1 MIRNENGINFD
12 VGYPLS
18 DDDFHLLYVDINK
31 DQHQRFLD
39 WIKDVKAAPL
49 IICGQIGTGKTTFI
63 EKGFFETDNQKSPFD
78 IKISFDTDTLFHF
91 EGEYWGLFLG
101 KIIDLAGRL
110 KVDISSFRL
119 AKDILGSGCS
129 DNDLKE
135 QLLRE
140 SISISEI
147 KKQKEVFVKVG
158 NLVTELHPVIK
169 KIISRIED
177 KNGREL
183 FIYAEGI
190 DKFKYNETAYH
201 FVQGILDFM
210 ADYKTLYEVNF
221 VHLYFGNRWRR
232 SDFIILHNAGKQEV
246 EAVLQKR
253 LGDRYKDF
261 YSGIIPA
268 IAGMS
273 GGNLR
278 QGLKIL
284 TEYYYAVEVLKKTAD
299 QAFSYA
305 CSLTRNNSLYITRE
319 KFPSDIIKVVY
330 QDGYLLTEMLTEWER
345 RDDIHDALYN
355 NWIMITGESKDKKQW
370 ESMINPLIIPASDII
385 TDLPESPEVVLLKQW
400 AKEHETSPFGLEIDK
415 SISEEQIEG
424 AKAEI
429 EPENK
434 DTVASTLT
442 KTRIFDIIDS
452 ESCGLNPFNIIDLFE
467 RLAVYFLEEKRKD
480 KIIIAYDDLEIAK
493 IANDF
498 IVGKAA
504 TYKPVAC
511 KNIFLKNPTAE
522 NIFTEIRNN
531 EDKYTALSIFFENAL
546 SDKDVLTLNKLRD
559 SFIQNRM
566 IWWIKFDHLRSYL
579 EKWTQLQQFFL
590 IYRLDEN
597 LLAWITK
604 EEVLEDLEELEE
616 SKSDEMKNRLKK
628 VLHYL
633 EGKKNG

>member
-31 DQHQRFLD
+31 DQHQRYLD

-78 IKISFDTDTLFHF
+78 IKFSFDTDTLFHF

-101 KIIDLAGRL
+101 KIIDLADRL
-110 KVDISSFRL
+110 KVDISSFKL
-119 AKDILGSGCS
+119 AEDILGIGYS

-135 QLLRE
+135 QLLQDA
-140 SISISEI
+140 ISIAAI
-147 KKQKEVFVKVG
+147 KKQKDVFDKVG
-158 NLVTELHPVIK
+158 NLIAELIPLIK
-169 KIISRIED
+169 KIILRIED
-177 KNGREL
+177 KNGRKL

-190 DKFKYNETAYH
+190 DKFKYNEAAYYS
-201 FVQGILDFM
+201 VQGILDFM

-221 VHLYFGNRWRR
+221 VHLFSGNKWRM
-232 SDFIILHNAGKQEV
+232 SDAIILHNAGKQAV

-253 LGDRYKDF
+253 LGNRYKDF
-261 YSGIIPA
+261 YSGILPA
-268 IAGMS
+268 IAGVS

-284 TEYYYAVEVLKKTAD
+284 TEYYYAVDVLKKTAD

-305 CSLTRNNSLYITRE
+305 CSFTRSNSLYIIRE
-319 KFPSDIIKVVY
+319 KFPSDIIKAVY
-330 QDGYLLTEMLTEWER
+330 RDRYLLTEMITGEQ
-345 RDDIHDALYN
+345 RDSVHDALYN
-355 NWIMITGESKDKKQW
+355 NWIMITGESRDKKQW
-370 ESMINPLIIPASDII
+370 ESMINPLITPASDIV
-385 TDLPESPEVVLLKQW
+385 TDLPESPEAMLLQKW
-400 AKEHETSPFGLEIDK
+400 AKEHETSPFGLEIDN
-415 SISEEQIEG
+415 SINKEQL
-424 AKAEI
+424 KAGI
-429 EPENK
+429 EPEDK
-434 DTVASTLT
+434 DAVAATLT
-442 KTRIFDIIDS
+442 KTIIFDIIDS

-467 RLAVYFLEEKRKD
+467 RMAAYFLEEKRKD
-480 KIIIAYDDLEIAK
+480 KIIIAYDDPEIAE

-504 TYKPVAC
+504 TYKPVTC
-511 KNIFLKNPTAE
+511 KDIFLKNPTAE
-522 NIFTEIRNN
+522 NVFREIRNN
-531 EDKYTALSIFFENAL
+531 EDKYTALSIFFGNAL

-566 IWWIKFDHLRSYL
+566 IWWIRFDHLRKYL

-590 IYRLDEN
+590 IYRFDEN

-604 EEVLEDLEELEE
+604 DEVLEDLEEIDD
-616 SKSDEMKNRLKK
+616 SDEIKNRLKK

>member
-18 DDDFHLLYVDINK
+18 GDDFHLLYVDINK
-31 DQHQRFLD
+31 DKHQRFLD

-78 IKISFDTDTLFHF
+78 IKFSFDTDTLFHF

-101 KIIDLAGRL
+101 KVIDLADRL
-110 KVDISSFRL
+110 KVDISSFKL
-119 AKDILGSGCS
+119 AEDILGIECS

-140 SISISEI
+140 TISISEI
-147 KKQKEVFVKVG
+147 KKQKDVFIKVG
-158 NLVTELHPVIK
+158 NLIAELIPLIK
-169 KIISRIED
+169 KIILRIEN
-177 KNGREL
+177 KNRRKL

-190 DKFKYNETAYH
+190 DKFKYNETAYP
-201 FVQGILDFM
+201 FLQGILDFM
-210 ADYKTLYEVNF
+210 ADYKALYEVNF
-221 VHLYFGNRWRR
+221 VHLFFGNKWRM
-232 SDFIILHNAGKQEV
+232 SDAIILHNAGKQKL

-305 CSLTRNNSLYITRE
+305 CNLTRNNSLFITRE

-330 QDGYLLTEMLTEWER
+330 RDRYLLTETIKGKQ
-345 RDDIHDALYN
+345 RDSVHDALYN

-370 ESMINPLIIPASDII
+370 ESMINPLITPASDII
-385 TDLPESPEVVLLKQW
+385 TDLPESPEAMLLKQW
-400 AKEHETSPFGLEIDK
+400 AKEHEISPFGLEIDK
-415 SISEEQIEG
+415 SSEEQIIDL
-424 AKAEI
+424 KTEI
-429 EPENK
+429 
-434 DTVASTLT
+434 TVTATLS

-467 RLAVYFLEEKRKD
+467 RLAAYFLEEKRKD

-511 KNIFLKNPTAE
+511 KDIFLKNPTAE
-522 NIFTEIRNN
+522 NILTEIRNN

-546 SDKDVLTLNKLRD
+546 SDKDALTLNKLRD
-559 SFIQNRM
+559 RFIQNRM
-566 IWWIKFDHLRSYL
+566 IWWIRFDHLRSYL

-604 EEVLEDLEELEE
+604 EEVLEDIEEIDD
-616 SKSDEMKNRLKK
+616 SDSDEIKNRLKK

>member
-1 MIRNENGINFD
+1 
-12 VGYPLS
+12 
-18 DDDFHLLYVDINK
+18 
-31 DQHQRFLD
+31 
-39 WIKDVKAAPL
+39 
-49 IICGQIGTGKTTFI
+49 
-63 EKGFFETDNQKSPFD
+63 
-78 IKISFDTDTLFHF
+78 
-91 EGEYWGLFLG
+91 
-101 KIIDLAGRL
+101 
-110 KVDISSFRL
+110 SSFKL
-119 AKDILGSGCS
+119 AKDILGVGCS

-140 SISISEI
+140 TISISEI
-147 KKQKEVFVKVG
+147 KKQKDVFKKVG
-158 NLVTELHPVIK
+158 NLVTELIPLIK
-169 KIISRIED
+169 KIIFRIED
-177 KNGREL
+177 KNGRKL

-190 DKFKYNETAYH
+190 DKFKCNEAAYH
-201 FVQGILDFM
+201 SVQGILDFI

-221 VHLYFGNRWRR
+221 VHLFFGDKWRM
-232 SDFIILHNAGKQEV
+232 SDAIILHNAGKQEV

-284 TEYYYAVEVLKKTAD
+284 TEYYYAVEVLKKMAD
-299 QAFSYA
+299 QAFSYT
-305 CSLTRNNSLYITRE
+305 CSLTRNNSLFITRE
-319 KFPSDIIKVVY
+319 KFPSDIIKAVY
-330 QDGYLLTEMLTEWER
+330 RDRYLLTEMITGEQ
-345 RDDIHDALYN
+345 RDSVHDALYN

-370 ESMINPLIIPASDII
+370 ESIINPLITPASDII

-400 AKEHETSPFGLEIDK
+400 AKKHETSPFGLEIDK
-415 SISEEQIEG
+415 SISEEHIIDI
-424 AKAEI
+424 KAEI
-429 EPENK
+429 GPEDK
-434 DTVASTLT
+434 DTVTATLF

-452 ESCGLNPFNIIDLFE
+452 ESCGLNLFNIIDLFE
-467 RLAVYFLEEKRKD
+467 RLAAYFLEEKRKD
-480 KIIIAYDDLEIAK
+480 KIIIAYDDPEIAQ

-504 TYKPVAC
+504 TYKPVEC
-511 KNIFLKNPTAE
+511 KDIFLENPTAE
-522 NIFTEIRNN
+522 NILTQIRNN
-531 EDKYTALSIFFENAL
+531 EEKYTALSIFFGNAL
-546 SDKDVLTLNKLRD
+546 SDKDALTLNKLRD

-566 IWWIKFDHLRSYL
+566 IWWIRFDHLRSYL

-604 EEVLEDLEELEE
+604 EEVLEDLEEIDD
-616 SKSDEMKNRLKK
+616 SDSDEMKNRLKK

-633 EGKKNG
+633 EGKKNE

>member
-39 WIKDVKAAPL
+39 WVKDVKAAPL
-49 IICGQIGTGKTTFI
+49 LICGQIGTGKTTFI
-63 EKGFFETDNQKSPFD
+63 EKGVFETDNQKSSFD
-78 IKISFDTDTLFHF
+78 IKLSFDTDIRFHR
-91 EGEYWGLFLG
+91 EGEYLGLFLG
-101 KIIDLAGRL
+101 KIIDLADRL
-110 KVDISSFRL
+110 KVDLSPFKL
-119 AKDILGSGCS
+119 AKDILGIECS

-135 QLLRE
+135 QLLQD
-140 SISISEI
+140 SLSISEI
-147 KKQKEVFVKVG
+147 KKQKDVFDKVG
-158 NLVTELHPVIK
+158 NLIEELIPVIK

-177 KNGREL
+177 KNGRKL
-183 FIYAEGI
+183 FVYAEGI
-190 DKFKYNETAYH
+190 DKFKYNEVAYH
-201 FVQGILDFM
+201 SVQGILDFM

-221 VHLYFGNRWRR
+221 VHLFFGNDKWRKA
-232 SDFIILHNAGKQEV
+232 DAIILYNTGNQEV

-253 LGDRYKDF
+253 LGNRYKDF

-268 IAGMS
+268 IVGVS

-284 TEYYYAVEVLKKTAD
+284 TEYYYAVEVLKKKAD

-305 CSLTRNNSLYITRE
+305 CSLTRNNSLFIARE

-330 QDGYLLTEMLTEWER
+330 RDRYLLTEIITGEQ
-345 RDDIHDALYN
+345 RDSVHDALYN

-370 ESMINPLIIPASDII
+370 ESMINPLIAPASDII

-415 SISEEQIEG
+415 SISEEQTKDI
-424 AKAEI
+424 KAEI
-429 EPENK
+429 RQEDK
-434 DTVASTLT
+434 DTVTATLS

-452 ESCGLNPFNIIDLFE
+452 ESCGLNQFNIIDLFE
-467 RLAVYFLEEKRKD
+467 RLAAYFLEEKRKD
-480 KIIIAYDDLEIAK
+480 KIIIAYDDPEIAE

-511 KNIFLKNPTAE
+511 KDIFLENPTAE
-522 NIFTEIRNN
+522 NIFTEIRKN
-531 EDKYTALSIFFENAL
+531 EDKYTALSVFFGNAL
-546 SDKDVLTLNKLRD
+546 SGEDALTLNKLRD
-559 SFIQNRM
+559 RFIQYRM
-566 IWWIKFDHLRSYL
+566 IWWVKFDHLRNYL

-604 EEVLEDLEELEE
+604 EEVIEDLEELEE
-616 SKSDEMKNRLKK
+616 SESDEMKNRLKK

>member
-63 EKGFFETDNQKSPFD
+63 EKGFFETDNRTSPFD
-78 IKISFDTDTLFHF
+78 IKFSFDTDTLFHF

-101 KIIDLAGRL
+101 KIIDLADRL
-110 KVDISSFRL
+110 KVDISSFKL
-119 AKDILGSGCS
+119 AEDILGIGCS

-140 SISISEI
+140 AISISEI
-147 KKQKEVFVKVG
+147 KKQKDVFKKVG
-158 NLVTELHPVIK
+158 NLVAELIPLIK
-169 KIISRIED
+169 KIIFRIED
-177 KNGREL
+177 KNGRKL

-201 FVQGILDFM
+201 SVQGILDFM

-221 VHLYFGNRWRR
+221 VHLFFGNNKWRMF
-232 SDFIILHNAGKQEV
+232 DAIILHNAGKQEV
-246 EAVLQKR
+246 KAVLQKR

-299 QAFSYA
+299 QAFSYT
-305 CSLTRNNSLYITRE
+305 CSFARNNSLYITRE
-319 KFPSDIIKVVY
+319 KFPSDLIKVVY
-330 QDGYLLTEMLTEWER
+330 RDRYLLTDTIKGPQ
-345 RDDIHDALYN
+345 RDSVHDALYN

-370 ESMINPLIIPASDII
+370 ESMINPLITPASDII
-385 TDLPESPEVVLLKQW
+385 TNLPESPEATLLKQW
-400 AKEHETSPFGLEIDK
+400 AKEHEISPFGLEIDK
-415 SISEEQIEG
+415 SSEEQIKDI
-424 AKAEI
+424 KAEI
-429 EPENK
+429 GKEDK
-434 DTVASTLT
+434 DTVTATLS

-452 ESCGLNPFNIIDLFE
+452 ESCGLNLFNIIDLFE
-467 RLAVYFLEEKRKD
+467 RLAAYFLEEKRKD
-480 KIIIAYDDLEIAK
+480 KIIITYDDPEIAQ

-504 TYKPVAC
+504 TYKPVEC
-511 KNIFLKNPTAE
+511 KDIFLENPTAE
-522 NIFTEIRNN
+522 NILTQIRNN
-531 EDKYTALSIFFENAL
+531 EEKYTALSIFFGNAL
-546 SDKDVLTLNKLRD
+546 SDKDALTLNKLRD
-559 SFIQNRM
+559 RFIQNRM
-566 IWWIKFDHLRSYL
+566 IWWIRFDHLRSYL

-604 EEVLEDLEELEE
+604 EEVLEDLEEIDD
-616 SKSDEMKNRLKK
+616 SDSDEMKNRLKK

>member
-31 DQHQRFLD
+31 DKHQRFLD

-63 EKGFFETDNQKSPFD
+63 EKGFFEIDNQKSPFD
-78 IKISFDTDTLFHF
+78 IKLSFDTDTLFHF

-110 KVDISSFRL
+110 KVDISSFKL
-119 AKDILGSGCS
+119 AEDILGIGCS

-140 SISISEI
+140 TISISEI
-147 KKQKEVFVKVG
+147 KKQKDVFIKVG
-158 NLVTELHPVIK
+158 NLIAELIPLIK
-169 KIISRIED
+169 KIILRIEN
-177 KNGREL
+177 KNRRKL

-190 DKFKYNETAYH
+190 DKFKYNETAYP
-201 FVQGILDFM
+201 FLQGILDFM

-221 VHLYFGNRWRR
+221 VHLFFGNKWRM
-232 SDFIILHNAGKQEV
+232 SDAIILHNAGKQKL

-305 CSLTRNNSLYITRE
+305 CNLTRNNSLFIARE
-319 KFPSDIIKVVY
+319 KFPSDIIKAVY
-330 QDGYLLTEMLTEWER
+330 RDRYLLTEMITGEQ
-345 RDDIHDALYN
+345 RDSVHDALYN
-355 NWIMITGESKDKKQW
+355 NWIMITDESKDKKQW
-370 ESMINPLIIPASDII
+370 GSMINPLITPASDII
-385 TDLPESPEVVLLKQW
+385 TDLPESPEAMLLKQW
-400 AKEHETSPFGLEIDK
+400 AKEHEISPFGLEIDK
-415 SISEEQIEG
+415 SSEEQIIDL
-424 AKAEI
+424 KTEI
-429 EPENK
+429 
-434 DTVASTLT
+434 TVTATLS

-467 RLAVYFLEEKRKD
+467 RLAAYFLEEKRKD
-480 KIIIAYDDLEIAK
+480 KIIIAYDDPEIAQ

-504 TYKPVAC
+504 TYKPVEC
-511 KNIFLKNPTAE
+511 KDIFLENPTAG
-522 NIFTEIRNN
+522 NILMQIRNN
-531 EDKYTALSIFFENAL
+531 EGKYTALSIFFENAL
-546 SDKDVLTLNKLRD
+546 PDEDALTLNKLRD
-559 SFIQNRM
+559 RFIQNRM
-566 IWWIKFDHLRSYL
+566 IWWIRFDHLRSYL

-604 EEVLEDLEELEE
+604 EEVLEDLEELGE
-616 SKSDEMKNRLKK
+616 SESDEMKKRLEK

>member
-49 IICGQIGTGKTTFI
+49 LICGQIGTGKTTFI
-63 EKGFFETDNQKSPFD
+63 EKGFFETDNRKSPFD
-78 IKISFDTDTLFHF
+78 IKFSFDTDTLFHF

-110 KVDISSFRL
+110 KVDISPFKL
-119 AKDILGSGCS
+119 AKDILGIGCS

-140 SISISEI
+140 TISISEI
-147 KKQKEVFVKVG
+147 KKQKDVFIKVG
-158 NLVTELHPVIK
+158 NLVTELIPLIK
-169 KIISRIED
+169 KIILRIED
-177 KNGREL
+177 KNGRKL

-190 DKFKYNETAYH
+190 DKFKYNETAYP
-201 FVQGILDFM
+201 FLQGILDFM

-221 VHLYFGNRWRR
+221 VHLFFGNKWRM
-232 SDFIILHNAGKQEV
+232 SDAIILHNAGKQEV

-253 LGDRYKDF
+253 LGNRYKDF

-268 IAGMS
+268 IAGVS

-299 QAFSYA
+299 QAFSYG
-305 CSLTRNNSLYITRE
+305 CSLTRNNSLFITRE

-330 QDGYLLTEMLTEWER
+330 RDRYLLTEIITGEQ
-345 RDDIHDALYN
+345 RDSVHDALYN

-370 ESMINPLIIPASDII
+370 ESMINPLITPASDII

-415 SISEEQIEG
+415 SISEEQIKDI
-424 AKAEI
+424 KAEI
-429 EPENK
+429 RQEDK
-434 DTVASTLT
+434 DTVTATLS

-452 ESCGLNPFNIIDLFE
+452 ESYGLNPFNIIDLFE
-467 RLAVYFLEEKRKD
+467 RLAAYFLEEKRKD
-480 KIIIAYDDLEIAK
+480 KIIIAYDDPEIAE

-504 TYKPVAC
+504 TYKPVEC
-511 KNIFLKNPTAE
+511 KDIFLKNPTAE
-522 NIFTEIRNN
+522 NILTQIRNN
-531 EDKYTALSIFFENAL
+531 EEKYTALSIFFGKAL
-546 SDKDVLTLNKLRD
+546 SGEDALTLNKLRD
-559 SFIQNRM
+559 RFIQNRM

-616 SKSDEMKNRLKK
+616 SESDEMKKRLEK

>member
-18 DDDFHLLYVDINK
+18 DTDFHLLYVDINK
-31 DQHQRFLD
+31 DKHQRFLD
-39 WIKDVKAAPL
+39 WIKDVKSAPL

-63 EKGFFETDNQKSPFD
+63 EKGFFETDNQKSPVD
-78 IKISFDTDTLFHF
+78 IKFSFDTDTLFHF

-110 KVDISSFRL
+110 KVDISSFKL
-119 AKDILGSGCS
+119 GEDILGLGCS

-140 SISISEI
+140 AISISEI
-147 KKQKEVFVKVG
+147 KKQKDVFNKVG
-158 NLVTELHPVIK
+158 NLVAELIPLIK
-169 KIISRIED
+169 KIILRIED
-177 KNGREL
+177 KNGRKL
-183 FIYAEGI
+183 LIYAEGI
-190 DKFKYNETAYH
+190 DKFRYNEVAYLS
-201 FVQGILDFM
+201 VQGILDFM

-221 VHLYFGNRWRR
+221 VHLFFGNNKWRM
-232 SDFIILHNAGKQEV
+232 SDAIILHNAGKQEV
-246 EAVLQKR
+246 GAVLQKR

-305 CSLTRNNSLYITRE
+305 CNLTRNNSLYIARE
-319 KFPSDIIKVVY
+319 KFPSDLIKVVY
-330 QDGYLLTEMLTEWER
+330 RDRYLLTETITGEQ
-345 RDDIHDALYN
+345 RDSVHDALYN

-370 ESMINPLIIPASDII
+370 ESMINPLITPASDII
-385 TDLPESPEVVLLKQW
+385 TDLPESSEAMLLKQW
-400 AKEHETSPFGLEIDK
+400 AKEHEISPFGMEIDK
-415 SISEEQIEG
+415 SVSEEQIIDI
-424 AKAEI
+424 KAEI
-429 EPENK
+429 ESENK
-434 DTVASTLT
+434 DTVAATLF

-467 RLAVYFLEEKRKD
+467 RLAAYFLEEKRKD
-480 KIIIAYDDLEIAK
+480 KIIIAYDDSEIAK

-504 TYKPVAC
+504 TYKPVEC
-511 KNIFLKNPTAE
+511 KDIILENPTAG
-522 NIFTEIRNN
+522 NILTQIRNN
-531 EDKYTALSIFFENAL
+531 EGKYTALFIFFGNAL
-546 SDKDVLTLNKLRD
+546 SDEDALTLNKLRD
-559 SFIQNRM
+559 RFIQNRM

-590 IYRLDEN
+590 IHRF
-597 LLAWITK
+597 
-604 EEVLEDLEELEE
+604 
-616 SKSDEMKNRLKK
+616 SR
-628 VLHYL
+628 
-633 EGKKNG
+633 

>member
-18 DDDFHLLYVDINK
+18 GDDFHLLYVDINK
-31 DQHQRFLD
+31 DKHQRFLD

-78 IKISFDTDTLFHF
+78 IKFSFDTDTLFHF

-101 KIIDLAGRL
+101 KVIDLADRL
-110 KVDISSFRL
+110 KVDISSFKL
-119 AKDILGSGCS
+119 AEDILGIECS

-140 SISISEI
+140 TISISEI
-147 KKQKEVFVKVG
+147 KKQKDVFIKVG
-158 NLVTELHPVIK
+158 NLIAELIPLIK
-169 KIISRIED
+169 KIILRIEN
-177 KNGREL
+177 KNRRKL

-190 DKFKYNETAYH
+190 DKFKYNETAYP
-201 FVQGILDFM
+201 FLQGILDFM

-221 VHLYFGNRWRR
+221 VHLFFGNKWRM
-232 SDFIILHNAGKQEV
+232 SDAIILHNAGKQKL

-305 CSLTRNNSLYITRE
+305 CNLTRNNSLFITRE

-330 QDGYLLTEMLTEWER
+330 RDKYLLTETIKGKQ
-345 RDDIHDALYN
+345 RDSVHDALYN

-370 ESMINPLIIPASDII
+370 ESMINPLITPASDII
-385 TDLPESPEVVLLKQW
+385 TDLPESHEAMLLKQW
-400 AKEHETSPFGLEIDK
+400 AKEHEISPFGLEIDK
-415 SISEEQIEG
+415 SSEEQIIDL
-424 AKAEI
+424 KTEI
-429 EPENK
+429 
-434 DTVASTLT
+434 TVTATLS

-467 RLAVYFLEEKRKD
+467 RLAAYFLEEKRKD

-522 NIFTEIRNN
+522 NILTEIRNN

-546 SDKDVLTLNKLRD
+546 SDKDALTLNKLRD
-559 SFIQNRM
+559 RFIQNRM
-566 IWWIKFDHLRSYL
+566 IWWIRFDHLRSYL

-604 EEVLEDLEELEE
+604 EEVLEDIEEIDD
-616 SKSDEMKNRLKK
+616 SDSDEIKNRLKK

>member
-12 VGYPLS
+12 IGYPLS
-18 DDDFHLLYVDINK
+18 EDDFHLLYVDINK
-31 DQHQRFLD
+31 DQHQRFID

-78 IKISFDTDTLFHF
+78 IKLSFDTDTLFHV

-101 KIIDLAGRL
+101 KIIELAGEL
-110 KVDISSFRL
+110 KLDISSFKL
-119 AKDILGSGCS
+119 AEDILGAGFS

-135 QLLRE
+135 QLLGE
-140 SISISEI
+140 VLSISEI
-147 KKQKEVFVKVG
+147 KKKKDIFVKVG
-158 NLVTELHPVIK
+158 NLIEELVPVIK

-177 KNGREL
+177 KKGRKL

-190 DKFKYNETAYH
+190 DKFKYNEAAYH
-201 FVQGILDFM
+201 LVQGILAFM
-210 ADYKTLYEVNF
+210 ADYKTLYEANF
-221 VHLYFGNRWRR
+221 VHFFFGNDKWRK
-232 SDFIILHNAGKQEV
+232 SDVIILHNAGKQEV

-253 LGDRYKDF
+253 LGNRYKDI

-268 IAGMS
+268 IAGVS

-278 QGLKIL
+278 QCLKIL

-319 KFPSDIIKVVY
+319 KFPSEIIKAVY
-330 QDGYLLTEMLTEWER
+330 RDRYLLTEMITGEQ
-345 RDDIHDALYN
+345 RDSVHDALYN
-355 NWIMITGESKDKKQW
+355 NWIMITGEFKEKKQW
-370 ESMINPLIIPASDII
+370 ESMINPLISPASDII
-385 TDLPESPEVVLLKQW
+385 TDLPESPEVILLQKW

-415 SISEEQIEG
+415 SVSEEQI
-424 AKAEI
+424 KAGI
-429 EPENK
+429 NSENR
-434 DTVASTLT
+434 DAVAATLT

-452 ESCGLNPFNIIDLFE
+452 ESCGLNTFNIIDLFE
-467 RLAVYFLEEKRKD
+467 RLAAYFLEEKRKD
-480 KIIIAYDDLEIAK
+480 KIIIAYDDPEIAE

-511 KNIFLKNPTAE
+511 KNIFLENPTAE

-531 EDKYTALSIFFENAL
+531 ENKYTALSIFFENCLA
-546 SDKDVLTLNKLRD
+546 DNDILTMNKLRD
-559 SFIQNRM
+559 RFIQNRM
-566 IWWIKFDHLRSYL
+566 IWWIKFDHLRKYL

-604 EEVLEDLEELEE
+604 EEVLEDLEEIDD
-616 SKSDEMKNRLKK
+616 SDEMKNRLKK

>member
-63 EKGFFETDNQKSPFD
+63 EKGFFEIDNQKSPFD
-78 IKISFDTDTLFHF
+78 IKFSFDTDTLFHF

-101 KIIDLAGRL
+101 KIIDLADRL
-110 KVDISSFRL
+110 KVDISSFKL
-119 AKDILGSGCS
+119 AEDILGIGCS

-140 SISISEI
+140 TISILEI
-147 KKQKEVFVKVG
+147 KKQKDVFKKVG
-158 NLVTELHPVIK
+158 NLVAELIPLIK
-169 KIISRIED
+169 KIILRIED
-177 KNGREL
+177 KNGRKL

-190 DKFKYNETAYH
+190 DKFKYNETAYP
-201 FVQGILDFM
+201 FLQGILDFM

-221 VHLYFGNRWRR
+221 VHLFFGNKWRM
-232 SDFIILHNAGKQEV
+232 SDAIILHNAGKKEV

-284 TEYYYAVEVLKKTAD
+284 TEYYYAAEVLKKTAD

-305 CSLTRNNSLYITRE
+305 CSLTRNNSLFIARE
-319 KFPSDIIKVVY
+319 KFPSDIIKAVY
-330 QDGYLLTEMLTEWER
+330 RDRYLLTEMITGEQ
-345 RDDIHDALYN
+345 RDSVHDALYN
-355 NWIMITGESKDKKQW
+355 KWIMITGESKDKKQW
-370 ESMINPLIIPASDII
+370 KSMINPLITPASDII
-385 TDLPESPEVVLLKQW
+385 TDLPESPEAMLLKQW
-400 AKEHETSPFGLEIDK
+400 AKEHEISPFGLEIDK
-415 SISEEQIEG
+415 SISEEQIIDL
-424 AKAEI
+424 KTEI
-429 EPENK
+429 
-434 DTVASTLT
+434 TATATLS

-467 RLAVYFLEEKRKD
+467 RLAAYFLEEKRKD
-480 KIIIAYDDLEIAK
+480 KIIIAYDDPEIAE

-498 IVGKAA
+498 IIGKAA
-504 TYKPVAC
+504 TYKPVEC
-511 KNIFLKNPTAE
+511 KDIFLKNPTAE
-522 NIFTEIRNN
+522 NILTQIRNN
-531 EDKYTALSIFFENAL
+531 EEKYTALSIFFGNAL
-546 SDKDVLTLNKLRD
+546 SDKDALTLNKLRD
-559 SFIQNRM
+559 RFIQNRM
-566 IWWIKFDHLRSYL
+566 IWWIRFDHLRSYL

-604 EEVLEDLEELEE
+604 DEVLEDLEEIDD
-616 SKSDEMKNRLKK
+616 SDSDEMKNRLKK

>member
-101 KIIDLAGRL
+101 KIIDLADRL

-119 AKDILGSGCS
+119 AKDILGIGCS

-140 SISISEI
+140 TISISEI
-147 KKQKEVFVKVG
+147 KKQKDVFNKVG
-158 NLVTELHPVIK
+158 NLIAELIPLIK
-169 KIISRIED
+169 KIIFRIED
-177 KNGREL
+177 KTGRKL

-210 ADYKTLYEVNF
+210 ANYKTLYEVNF
-221 VHLYFGNRWRR
+221 VHLFFGNNKWRM
-232 SDFIILHNAGKQEV
+232 SYAIILHNADKQEV

-284 TEYYYAVEVLKKTAD
+284 TEYYYAVDVLKKTAD

-305 CSLTRNNSLYITRE
+305 CSLTRNNSLFIARE

-330 QDGYLLTEMLTEWER
+330 RDRYLLTEMITGEQ
-345 RDDIHDALYN
+345 RDSVHDALYN
-355 NWIMITGESKDKKQW
+355 NWIMITDESKDKKQW
-370 ESMINPLIIPASDII
+370 ESMINPLITPASDII
-385 TDLPESPEVVLLKQW
+385 TDLPESPEAMLLKQW
-400 AKEHETSPFGLEIDK
+400 AKEHEISPFGLEIDK
-415 SISEEQIEG
+415 SISEEQIIDL
-424 AKAEI
+424 KTEI
-429 EPENK
+429 
-434 DTVASTLT
+434 TVTATLS

-467 RLAVYFLEEKRKD
+467 RLAAYFLEEKRKD
-480 KIIIAYDDLEIAK
+480 KIIITYDDPEIAE

-504 TYKPVAC
+504 TYKPVEC
-511 KNIFLKNPTAE
+511 KDIFLENPTAE
-522 NIFTEIRNN
+522 NILTQIRNN
-531 EDKYTALSIFFENAL
+531 QRKYTALSIFFGNNL
-546 SDKDVLTLNKLRD
+546 SPEDALTLNKLRD
-559 SFIQNRM
+559 RFIQNRM

-604 EEVLEDLEELEE
+604 EEVLEDLEEIDD
-616 SKSDEMKNRLKK
+616 SDSDEIKNRLKK

>member
-31 DQHQRFLD
+31 DKHQRFLD

-63 EKGFFETDNQKSPFD
+63 EKGFFEIDNQKSPFD
-78 IKISFDTDTLFHF
+78 IKLSFDTDTLFHF

-110 KVDISSFRL
+110 KVDISSFKL
-119 AKDILGSGCS
+119 AEDILGIGCS

-140 SISISEI
+140 TISISEI
-147 KKQKEVFVKVG
+147 KKQKDVFIKVG
-158 NLVTELHPVIK
+158 NLIAELIPLIK
-169 KIISRIED
+169 KIILRIEN
-177 KNGREL
+177 KNRRKL

-190 DKFKYNETAYH
+190 DKFKYNETAYP
-201 FVQGILDFM
+201 FLQGILDFM

-221 VHLYFGNRWRR
+221 VHLFFGNKWRM
-232 SDFIILHNAGKQEV
+232 SDAIILHNAGKQKL

-305 CSLTRNNSLYITRE
+305 CNLTRNNSLFITRE

-330 QDGYLLTEMLTEWER
+330 RDRYLLTETIKGKQ
-345 RDDIHDALYN
+345 RDSVHDALYN

-370 ESMINPLIIPASDII
+370 ESMINPLITPASDII
-385 TDLPESPEVVLLKQW
+385 TDLPESHEAMLLKQW
-400 AKEHETSPFGLEIDK
+400 AKEHEISPFGLEIDK
-415 SISEEQIEG
+415 SSEEQIIDL
-424 AKAEI
+424 KTEI
-429 EPENK
+429 
-434 DTVASTLT
+434 TVTATLS

-467 RLAVYFLEEKRKD
+467 RLAAYFLEEKRKD
-480 KIIIAYDDLEIAK
+480 KIIIAYDDPEIAQ

-504 TYKPVAC
+504 TYKPVEC
-511 KNIFLKNPTAE
+511 KDIFLENPTAG
-522 NIFTEIRNN
+522 NILMQIRNN
-531 EDKYTALSIFFENAL
+531 EGKYTALSIFFENAL
-546 SDKDVLTLNKLRD
+546 PDEDALTLNKLRD
-559 SFIQNRM
+559 RFIQNRM
-566 IWWIKFDHLRSYL
+566 IWWIRFDHLRSYL

-604 EEVLEDLEELEE
+604 EEVLEDIEEIDD
-616 SKSDEMKNRLKK
+616 SDSDEIKNRLKK

>member
-1 MIRNENGINFD
+1 
-12 VGYPLS
+12 
-18 DDDFHLLYVDINK
+18 
-31 DQHQRFLD
+31 
-39 WIKDVKAAPL
+39 
-49 IICGQIGTGKTTFI
+49 
-63 EKGFFETDNQKSPFD
+63 
-78 IKISFDTDTLFHF
+78 FDTDTLFHF

-101 KIIDLAGRL
+101 KIIDLADRL
-110 KVDISSFRL
+110 KVDISSFKL
-119 AKDILGSGCS
+119 AKDILGVGCS

-140 SISISEI
+140 TISISEI
-147 KKQKEVFVKVG
+147 KKQKDVFKKVG
-158 NLVTELHPVIK
+158 NLVTELIPLIK
-169 KIISRIED
+169 KIIFRIED
-177 KNGREL
+177 KNGRKL

-190 DKFKYNETAYH
+190 DKFKCNEAAYH
-201 FVQGILDFM
+201 SVQGILDFI

-221 VHLYFGNRWRR
+221 VHLFFGDKWRM
-232 SDFIILHNAGKQEV
+232 SDAIILHNAGKQEV

-284 TEYYYAVEVLKKTAD
+284 TEYYYAVEVLKKMAD
-299 QAFSYA
+299 QAFSYT
-305 CSLTRNNSLYITRE
+305 CSLTRNNSLFITRE
-319 KFPSDIIKVVY
+319 KFPSDIIKAVY
-330 QDGYLLTEMLTEWER
+330 RDRYLLTEMITGEQ
-345 RDDIHDALYN
+345 RDSVHDALYN

-370 ESMINPLIIPASDII
+370 ESIINPLITPASDII

-400 AKEHETSPFGLEIDK
+400 AKKHETSPFGLEIDK
-415 SISEEQIEG
+415 SISEEHIIDI
-424 AKAEI
+424 KAEI
-429 EPENK
+429 GPEDK
-434 DTVASTLT
+434 DTVTATLF

-452 ESCGLNPFNIIDLFE
+452 ESCGLNLFNIIDLFE
-467 RLAVYFLEEKRKD
+467 RLAAYFLEEKRKD
-480 KIIIAYDDLEIAK
+480 KIIIAYDDPEIAQ

-504 TYKPVAC
+504 TYKPVEC
-511 KNIFLKNPTAE
+511 KDIFLENPTAE
-522 NIFTEIRNN
+522 NILTQIRNN
-531 EDKYTALSIFFENAL
+531 EEKYTALSIFFGNAL
-546 SDKDVLTLNKLRD
+546 SDKDALTLNKLRD

-566 IWWIKFDHLRSYL
+566 IWWIRFDHLRSYL

-604 EEVLEDLEELEE
+604 EEVLEDLEEIDD
-616 SKSDEMKNRLKK
+616 SDSDEMKNRLKK

-633 EGKKNG
+633 EGKKNE

>member
-18 DDDFHLLYVDINK
+18 DDDFHLLYVDINQDK
-31 DQHQRFLD
+31 HQRFLD
-39 WIKDVKAAPL
+39 WIKNVKATPL

-63 EKGFFETDNQKSPFD
+63 EKSFFETDNQKSPVD
-78 IKISFDTDTLFHF
+78 IKFSFDTDTLFYF

-101 KIIDLAGRL
+101 KIIDLADRL
-110 KVDISSFRL
+110 KVDISSFKL
-119 AKDILGSGCS
+119 AEDILGLGCS
-129 DNDLKE
+129 ENDLKE

-140 SISISEI
+140 AISISEI
-147 KKQKEVFVKVG
+147 KKQKDVFIKVG
-158 NLVTELHPVIK
+158 NLVAELIPLIK

-177 KNGREL
+177 KNGHKL

-201 FVQGILDFM
+201 SVQGILDFM

-221 VHLYFGNRWRR
+221 VHLFFGNNKWRM
-232 SDFIILHNAGKQEV
+232 SNAIILHNAGKQEV
-246 EAVLQKR
+246 KAVLQKR
-253 LGDRYKDF
+253 LGDRFKSV

-268 IAGMS
+268 IAGLS

-305 CSLTRNNSLYITRE
+305 CSLTRNNSLYIARE
-319 KFPSDIIKVVY
+319 KFPSDLIKVVY
-330 QDGYLLTEMLTEWER
+330 RDKYLLTETITGPQ
-345 RDDIHDALYN
+345 RDNVHDALYN
-355 NWIMITGESKDKKQW
+355 NWIMITDEFKNKKQW
-370 ESMINPLIIPASDII
+370 GSMINPLITPASDII

-400 AKEHETSPFGLEIDK
+400 AREHETSPFGLEIDK
-415 SISEEQIEG
+415 SISKEQIIDI
-424 AKAEI
+424 KAEI
-429 EPENK
+429 GSEDK

-467 RLAVYFLEEKRKD
+467 RLAAYFLEEKRKD
-480 KIIIAYDDLEIAK
+480 KIIIAYDDPEIAE

-504 TYKPVAC
+504 TYKPVEC
-511 KNIFLKNPTAE
+511 KDIFLKNPTAE
-522 NIFTEIRNN
+522 KIFTEIRNY
-531 EDKYTALSIFFENAL
+531 EDKYTALSIFFRNAL

-559 SFIQNRM
+559 RFIQNRM
-566 IWWIKFDHLRSYL
+566 IWWIKFDHLRNYL
-579 EKWTQLQQFFL
+579 EKWAQLQQFFL
-590 IYRLDEN
+590 IYRLEEN

-604 EEVLEDLEELEE
+604 EEVLEDLEEIDE
-616 SKSDEMKNRLKK
+616 SDSDEMKKRFEK

>member
-49 IICGQIGTGKTTFI
+49 LICGQIGTGKTTFI
-63 EKGFFETDNQKSPFD
+63 EKGFFETDNRKSPFD
-78 IKISFDTDTLFHF
+78 IKFSFDTDTLFHF

-101 KIIDLAGRL
+101 KIIDLADRL
-110 KVDISSFRL
+110 KVDISSFKL
-119 AKDILGSGCS
+119 AEDILGIGCS

-140 SISISEI
+140 TISISEI
-147 KKQKEVFVKVG
+147 KKQKDVFIKVG
-158 NLVTELHPVIK
+158 NLVTELIPLIK
-169 KIISRIED
+169 KIILRIED
-177 KNGREL
+177 KNGRKL

-190 DKFKYNETAYH
+190 DKFKYNETAYP
-201 FVQGILDFM
+201 FLQGILDFM

-221 VHLYFGNRWRR
+221 VHLFFGNKWRM
-232 SDFIILHNAGKQEV
+232 SDAIILHNAGKQEV

-253 LGDRYKDF
+253 LGNRYKDF

-268 IAGMS
+268 IAGVS

-299 QAFSYA
+299 QAFSYG
-305 CSLTRNNSLYITRE
+305 CSLTRNNSLFITRE

-330 QDGYLLTEMLTEWER
+330 RDRYLLTEIITGEQ
-345 RDDIHDALYN
+345 RDSVHDALYN

-370 ESMINPLIIPASDII
+370 ESMINPLITPASDII

-415 SISEEQIEG
+415 SISEEQIKDI
-424 AKAEI
+424 KAEI
-429 EPENK
+429 RQEDK
-434 DTVASTLT
+434 DTVTATLS

-452 ESCGLNPFNIIDLFE
+452 ESYGLNPFNIIDLFE
-467 RLAVYFLEEKRKD
+467 RLAAYFLEEKRKD
-480 KIIIAYDDLEIAK
+480 KIIIAYDDPEIAK

-504 TYKPVAC
+504 TYKPVEC
-511 KNIFLKNPTAE
+511 KDIFLKNPTAE
-522 NIFTEIRNN
+522 NILTQIRNN
-531 EDKYTALSIFFENAL
+531 EEKYTALSIFFGKAL
-546 SDKDVLTLNKLRD
+546 SGEDALTLNKLRD
-559 SFIQNRM
+559 RFIQNRM

-616 SKSDEMKNRLKK
+616 SESDEMKKRLEK

>member
-39 WIKDVKAAPL
+39 WIKDVKATPL

-63 EKGFFETDNQKSPFD
+63 EKGFFETDNRKSPFD
-78 IKISFDTDTLFHF
+78 IKFSFDTDTLFHS

-101 KIIDLAGRL
+101 KIIDLADRL
-110 KVDISSFRL
+110 KVDISSFKL
-119 AKDILGSGCS
+119 AEDILGIGRSY
-129 DNDLKE
+129 NDLKE

-140 SISISEI
+140 AISISEI
-147 KKQKEVFVKVG
+147 KKQKDVFDKVG
-158 NLVTELHPVIK
+158 NLVAELIPLIK
-169 KIISRIED
+169 KIILRIED
-177 KNGREL
+177 KNGRRF

-190 DKFKYNETAYH
+190 DKFKCNEAAYH
-201 FVQGILDFM
+201 SVQGILDFM

-221 VHLYFGNRWRR
+221 VHLFFGNNKWRM
-232 SDFIILHNAGKQEV
+232 SDAIILHNAGKQEV
-246 EAVLQKR
+246 KTVLQKR

-268 IAGMS
+268 IVRVS

-305 CSLTRNNSLYITRE
+305 CDLTRSNSLFIARE
-319 KFPSDIIKVVY
+319 KFPSDIIKAVY
-330 QDGYLLTEMLTEWER
+330 RDRYLLTEIITGEQ
-345 RDDIHDALYN
+345 RDSVHDALYN

-370 ESMINPLIIPASDII
+370 ESMINPLITPASDII
-385 TDLPESPEVVLLKQW
+385 TDLPESPEAMLLKQW
-400 AKEHETSPFGLEIDK
+400 AKEHEISPFGLEIDK
-415 SISEEQIEG
+415 SSEEQIIDL
-424 AKAEI
+424 KTEI
-429 EPENK
+429 
-434 DTVASTLT
+434 TVTATLT

-467 RLAVYFLEEKRKD
+467 RLAAYFLEEKRKD
-480 KIIIAYDDLEIAK
+480 KIIIAYDDPEIAE

-504 TYKPVAC
+504 TYKPVEC
-511 KNIFLKNPTAE
+511 KDIFLENPTAE
-522 NIFTEIRNN
+522 NILTQIRNN
-531 EDKYTALSIFFENAL
+531 EGKYTTLSIFFGNNL
-546 SDKDVLTLNKLRD
+546 SPEDALTLNKLRD
-559 SFIQNRM
+559 RFIQNRM

-604 EEVLEDLEELEE
+604 EEVLEDLEELGE
-616 SKSDEMKNRLKK
+616 SESDEMKKRLEK

>member
-63 EKGFFETDNQKSPFD
+63 EKGFFEIDNQKSPFD
-78 IKISFDTDTLFHF
+78 IKFSFDTDTLFHF

-101 KIIDLAGRL
+101 KIIDLADRL
-110 KVDISSFRL
+110 KVDISSFKL
-119 AKDILGSGCS
+119 AEDILGIGCS

-140 SISISEI
+140 TISILEI
-147 KKQKEVFVKVG
+147 KKQKDVFKKVG
-158 NLVTELHPVIK
+158 NLVAELIPLIK
-169 KIISRIED
+169 KIILRIED
-177 KNGREL
+177 KNGRKL

-190 DKFKYNETAYH
+190 DKFKYNETAYP
-201 FVQGILDFM
+201 FLQGILDFM

-221 VHLYFGNRWRR
+221 VHLFFGNKWRM
-232 SDFIILHNAGKQEV
+232 SDAIILHNAGKKEV

-273 GGNLR
+273 
-278 QGLKIL
+278 
-284 TEYYYAVEVLKKTAD
+284 EVLKKTAD

-305 CSLTRNNSLYITRE
+305 CSLTRNNSLFIARE
-319 KFPSDIIKVVY
+319 KFPSDIIKAVY
-330 QDGYLLTEMLTEWER
+330 RDRYLLTEMITGEQ
-345 RDDIHDALYN
+345 RDSVHDALYN
-355 NWIMITGESKDKKQW
+355 KWIMITGESKDKKQW
-370 ESMINPLIIPASDII
+370 KSMINPLITPASDII
-385 TDLPESPEVVLLKQW
+385 TDLPESPEAMLLKQW
-400 AKEHETSPFGLEIDK
+400 AKEHEISPFGLEIDK
-415 SISEEQIEG
+415 SISEEQIIDL
-424 AKAEI
+424 KTEI
-429 EPENK
+429 
-434 DTVASTLT
+434 TATATLS

-467 RLAVYFLEEKRKD
+467 RLAAYFLEEKRKD
-480 KIIIAYDDLEIAK
+480 KIIIAYDDPEIAE

-498 IVGKAA
+498 IIGKAA
-504 TYKPVAC
+504 TYKPVEC
-511 KNIFLKNPTAE
+511 KDIFLKNPTAE
-522 NIFTEIRNN
+522 NILTQIRNN
-531 EDKYTALSIFFENAL
+531 EEKYTALSIFFGNAL
-546 SDKDVLTLNKLRD
+546 SDKDALTLNKLRD
-559 SFIQNRM
+559 RFIQNRM
-566 IWWIKFDHLRSYL
+566 IWWIRFDHLRSYL

-604 EEVLEDLEELEE
+604 DEVLEDLEEIDD
-616 SKSDEMKNRLKK
+616 SDSDEMKNRLKK